1 MESLAHTAGHTPRR
15 RGEVESPPA
24 ESGPPV
30 RPFQDEAT
38 GMGPVVCL
46 RWRLPPSWRRR
57 RRSPEDQHFL
67 AVAIGGGG
75 RSLNRRREEET
86 PPRPVVGE
94 DAGAPAPKHCDLRR
108 GYQAVGGKN
117 GKFLEHNHV
126 RRWLMKLSGSRRM
139 SKGIDDLRSVPWR
152 NSDKVPLETN
162 S

>member
-1 MESLAHTAGHTPRR
+1 MESLAHIAGHTPPR

-67 AVAIGGGG
+67 AVGIGGGG
-75 RSLNRRREEET
+75 RSLDRRRKEET
-86 PPRPVVGE
+86 PPRHGVGE
-94 DAGAPAPKHCDLRR
+94 DAGRSSSKACDLRR
-108 GYQAVGGKN
+108 GFQVT
-117 GKFLEHNHV
+117 L
-126 RRWLMKLSGSRRM
+126 L
-139 SKGIDDLRSVPWR
+139 
-152 NSDKVPLETN
+152 
-162 S
+162 

>member
-1 MESLAHTAGHTPRR
+1 MESLAHIAGHTPPR

-67 AVAIGGGG
+67 AVGIGGGG
-75 RSLNRRREEET
+75 RSLDRRRKEET
-86 PPRPVVGE
+86 PPRHGVGE
-94 DAGAPAPKHCDLRR
+94 DAGRSSSKACDLRR
-108 GYQAVGGKN
+108 GFQIKASWLQAKGSKS
-117 GKFLEHNHV
+117 KHFFSAY
-126 RRWLMKLSGSRRM
+126 KLY
-139 SKGIDDLRSVPWR
+139 L
-152 NSDKVPLETN
+152 N
-162 S
+162 